1 MSAILMH
8 PAIVVA
14 EMKMQQN
21 AYTLQPGVSN
31 RVIKYKK
38 QPH

>member
-1 MSAILMH
+1 MH

-14 EMKMQQN
+14 EMKMCQN

-31 RVIKYKK
+31 RVIEYKE
-38 QPH
+38 